1 MGCGS
6 SKTAV
11 APRVVVIGAGYAGLK
26 LASLLEKETFCT
38 VTLIDERE
46 VLVHEVAAL
55 RVCVE
60 PESLPILFVPIADV
74 TRNFIQGKVTSLN
87 RTKNQIVLENGNKIK
102 FDYLILAMG
111 TTGTFPGKLPA
122 VSATQGTK
130 MYQDICF
137 AIRKSHRVLII
148 NGGWIGVTLA
158 GEIKTDYPDKQVIV
172 VHQEANLV
180 SDKLPPE
187 VQEDLQRILYKK
199 DIEVYTNTSIIG
211 LEDINLNQHEK
222 NQKVKTDSGKEFEV
236 DLIVRCTEER
246 NSSSFKTFLSESI
259 DLNGSLKVDPSL
271 KVVGC
276 DNIYAIG
283 DVNDVCEQTID
294 GRFKQAAY
302 MVEHLNAVLS
312 SSDVVAYKKEPFSM
326 LVPIG
331 RYSGCGV
338 HHDNQVDEDEAM
350 ELLSTNLMTKQIWE
364 GLGLTCPLPSFT

>member
-6 SKTAV
+6 SKTTV
-11 APRVVVIGAGYAGLK
+11 APRVVVVGAGYAGLK
-26 LASLLEKETFCT
+26 LASLLEKENFCT

-46 VLVHEVAAL
+46 VLVHELAAL

-87 RTKNQIVLENGNKIK
+87 RTKNQIILENGNKIK
-102 FDYLILAMG
+102 FNYLILAMG

-122 VSATQGTK
+122 VSAAQGTK

-137 AIRKSHRVLII
+137 AIRKSHRVMII

-158 GEIKTDYPDKQVIV
+158 GEIKTDYPDKQVII
-172 VHQEANLV
+172 VHQEANLI
-180 SDKLPPE
+180 SDKLPAE
-187 VQEDLQRILYKK
+187 VQKDLQRILYKK

-211 LEDINLNQHEK
+211 LDDINLNQHEK

-246 NSSSFKTFLSESI
+246 NSSSFKTILSESMN
-259 DLNGSLKVDPSL
+259 LNGSLKVDPSL

-283 DVNDVCEQTID
+283 DVNDVGEQTID
-294 GRFKQAAY
+294 GRFNQAAY
-302 MVEHLNAVLS
+302 MVEHLKAVLS
-312 SSDVVAYKKEPFSM
+312 SSDVVAYKQDPFSM

-338 HHDNQVDEDEAM
+338 HHGNQVDEDEVM

-364 GLGLTCPLPSFT
+364 GLGLVCPLPSFT